1 MVSTKL
7 TDAMMEQLRRNAG
20 LGVAGLGSITCTTSR
35 ETLAT
40 ADIIFDPSVK
50 VAAKDNN
57 IKLISAACKDNAL
70 IVVNSKHKNI
80 DAIATNAVRPQNVI
94 GTRTY

>member
-1 MVSTKL
+1 
-7 TDAMMEQLRRNAG
+7 MEQMRRNAG

-50 VAAKDNN
+50 VPSKNNN
-57 IKLISAACKDNAL
+57 IKLISAACKENAL
-70 IVVNSKHKNI
+70 IIVNSKHKDV
-80 DAIATNAVRPQNVI
+80 DAIAKDALRPQNVI